1 MNMGSPTGKPRDIL
15 GHAYV
20 PNSNEPGKL
29 KVHFDVPPTEGDY
42 DYWII
47 KLGPV
52 IDEKYDWVVVSEP
65 K

>member
-1 MNMGSPTGKPRDIL
+1 MNMGSPTGKPEGIL
-15 GHAYV
+15 GYAYV

-29 KVHFDVPPTEGDY
+29 KVHFDVSPSDGN
-42 DYWII
+42 YWII